1 MRKRF
6 LLSVA
11 VILGFVITLLGLQQK
26 IFADSEY
33 PHSDVQDDPLLCFII
48 GGFVI
53 AIIVVSAYIL
63 LRIQHKNHMKMI
75 GSQGS
80 QKTVETE
87 KVAETEKAEG
97 TKKTVETEKVAETV
111 GAEKTEE
118 TEESKQDE

>member
-1 MRKRF
+1 MEK
-6 LLSVA
+6 SGIA
-11 VILGFVITLLGLQQK
+11 VLGFIITLLGLQQK

-63 LRIQHKNHMKMI
+63 LRIRHKNHMKMI

-80 QKTVETE
+80 QKTE
-87 KVAETEKAEG
+87 
-97 TKKTVETEKVAETV
+97 KTVETEKVAETEETV
-111 GAEKTEE
+111 GAEKTVE
-118 TEESKQDE
+118 TVETKQDE

>member
-80 QKTVETE
+80 QKTEKTVETE
-87 KVAETEKAEG
+87 KVAETEKTEATGETVDTEG
-97 TKKTVETEKVAETV
+97 TKK
-111 GAEKTEE
+111 
-118 TEESKQDE
+118 

>member
-33 PHSDVQDDPLLCFII
+33 PHSDVQDNPLLCFII

-75 GSQGS
+75 GSQ
-80 QKTVETE
+80 ET
-87 KVAETEKAEG
+87 
-97 TKKTVETEKVAETV
+97 
-111 GAEKTEE
+111 EKTEE
-118 TEESKQDE
+118 TEKSEETEKTGETKKTGETEETKQDE